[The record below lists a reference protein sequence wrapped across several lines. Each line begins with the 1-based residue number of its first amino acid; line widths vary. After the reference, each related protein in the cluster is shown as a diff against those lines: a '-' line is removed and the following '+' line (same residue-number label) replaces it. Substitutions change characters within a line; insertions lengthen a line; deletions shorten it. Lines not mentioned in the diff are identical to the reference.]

1 MRLIVIGIQDRFRS
15 TVFSDL
21 SYFITRW
28 IVRMRGRLENTEKR
42 NTDLR
47 AIAYLATTS
56 MPG

>member
-15 TVFSDL
+15 AVFSDL
-21 SYFITRW
+21 SHFITRW
-28 IVRMRGRLENTEKR
+28 IACMRGRLENIEKR

-47 AIAYLATTS
+47 AIAYLATAS